1 MSKFKTPDITPVH
14 TSLSCHTDESSP
26 LKSGKGSPSLQSML
40 STLSLSASDPRSG
53 GKSGQTDGPT
63 LPDSLADVTDSF
75 ADTGSMCEGVGSILI
90 QRLPKPSATPATC
103 LPPSS
108 SSSSSSLLEALTT
121 NRMPSFGTVSQEEGD
136 RLLIEVVTHGLAN
149 YVKPLVDGSLIGK
162 RCSPNASNIE
172 GMSPL
177 HIAARDGQLK
187 AIELMLDYGIAT
199 EIDRTS
205 RAGMT
210 PLHYACLTGQLP
222 VTQLLIR
229 SGASPDIADSESNTP
244 LHYAV
249 MGKHLD
255 VVRWLMSRTIRLDL
269 RNRQGKTAS
278 DLASD
283 PRIIS
288 MFARKRPRN
297 TQAYSHDV
305 PIYLSSLDQ
314 LDGMMAGSTQSVL
327 RDERISPQ
335 HFELLYELGR
345 GSFGEVYLVRKRDSR
360 EMYAMKVLRKDK
372 IMKHNLVKYALTE
385 RNVLSYIRHPFIV
398 GLNYAF
404 QTAEKLFLILD
415 YCPGGDLSGQISR
428 AKRFSE
434 ELARIYV
441 CEVLL
446 ALEEL
451 HNRDIIFRDLK
462 PDNVVLDSEGHAMLT
477 DFGLSKEGVLD
488 NYAARSFCGSV
499 AYLAPE
505 VLRRQGH
512 GKAVDWYLLG
522 VLFYEMLVGRPPYF
536 SHNRDEL
543 FHNIQCGKLKIPSTL
558 SAEAKGL
565 LIGVSSRQLLQRDP
579 KKRLGSTQDAE
590 EVKRHEFFSGVRWE
604 AVMNR
609 SLRPPKPQSPP
620 VKSQTLDPANVYGTL
635 EESKDSKTHLS
646 GWSFA
651 NEIGN

>member
-1 MSKFKTPDITPVH
+1 MRNFKSPELTPVH
-14 TSLSCHTDESSP
+14 SSISCNTDESSP
-26 LKSGKGSPSLQSML
+26 HKSSKGSPSLKSMQ
-40 STLSLSASDPRSG
+40 STLSLTANDPRSASESAPTEG
-53 GKSGQTDGPT
+53 HT
-63 LPDSLADVTDSF
+63 LPDSLTDLTESF
-75 ADTGSMCEGVGSILI
+75 ADSGSMCEGVGSILI

-103 LPPSS
+103 LPPSNHS
-108 SSSSSSLLEALTT
+108 GLANSLLAALTS
-121 NRMPSFGTVSQEEGD
+121 NRLKSYGSVSQDDAD
-136 RLLIEVVTHGLAN
+136 RLLIEVVTHDLEK
-149 YVKPLVDGSLIGK
+149 YVKPLVDGSLLGL
-162 RCSPNASNIE
+162 CCNPNASNPD
-172 GMSPL
+172 GLTPL

-187 AIELMLDYGIAT
+187 TIELILDYGVGT
-199 EIDRTS
+199 EIDRINKT
-205 RAGMT
+205 GMT
-210 PLHYACLTGQLP
+210 PLHLACVGGHLNA
-222 VTQLLIR
+222 TQLLIR
-229 SGASPDIADSESNTP
+229 SGACPDVADNDSNTP

-249 MGKHLD
+249 MNKHFE
-255 VVRWLMSRTIRLDL
+255 VVKWLMSRTIRLDL
-269 RNRQGKTAS
+269 RNRMGKTAS

-288 MFARKRPRN
+288 IFARKRPRN

-305 PIYLSSLDQ
+305 TIYNSTPDMLD
-314 LDGMMAGSTQSVL
+314 MMTATTL
-327 RDERISPQ
+327 TPRDERISPQ

-360 EMYAMKVLRKDK
+360 DLYAMKVLRKDK
-372 IMKHNLVKYALTE
+372 IMKHNLVKYAMTE

-404 QTAEKLFLILD
+404 QTSEKLFLILD

-434 ELARIYV
+434 DLARIYV

-451 HNRDIIFRDLK
+451 HSRDIIFRDLK
-462 PDNVVLDSEGHAMLT
+462 PDNVVLDAEGHAMLT

-522 VLFYEMLVGRPPYF
+522 VLFYEMLVGKPPYF
-536 SHNRDEL
+536 SHNREEL
-543 FHNIQCGKLKIPSTL
+543 FHNIQCGKLKIPSSLTT
-558 SAEAKGL
+558 EAKGL
-565 LIGVSSRQLLQRDP
+565 LIGLLQRDP
-579 KKRLGSTQDAE
+579 KKRLGSNQDAE

-604 AVMNR
+604 QVMNR

-620 VKSQTLDPANVYGTL
+620 VKSQTLDPAHVYGSL
-635 EESKDSKTHLS
+635 EESKDSRTHLS